1 MCRNSIAMQRE
12 MKQVTADD
20 GNSTVVN
27 SSTASKTSSYMNK
40 PKNMLPI
47 PIVIIIWYFIG
58 ISSTVTTKILLSST
72 NVPPLMFTIQQL
84 MIGMIFLRTLLE
96 LQTTGDVEKDRVFR
110 RGLQPI
116 PCSRKGNDDMSMSNS
131 NILESCETGRMNTI
145 RKSVVYVQEG
155 STLVMSSL
163 LSFIRPSRYTV
174 HMPKQL
180 FLTAIYCVGG
190 YFLTNIGFKSGSAAF
205 VETVKAAE
213 PFTSASVA
221 VLWGIERLGCGEATS
236 LVGIVLGVVCS
247 TLGYGSVN
255 STYSEAIHTCIIV
268 MSANLCFSFRGLHQK
283 LFRLTPQGNT
293 SMIDDLNLQYR
304 MNQIGVILLIVPA
317 VFQNCEW
324 ALDDHVL
331 SINGSTI
338 KHVLLY
344 ISISTINGIV
354 FTSYNLASTYVL
366 TRISVVHHAAL
377 TSVGK
382 VVVVVATSFM
392 FGSKVTLPQVAG
404 VGLVIASFLCYL
416 LFKMEKKETIEEM
429 KDRKRKELKTKDSDL
444 CQLDCTLMG

>member
-1 MCRNSIAMQRE
+1 M
-12 MKQVTADD
+12 V
-20 GNSTVVN
+20 STRYIFDYN
-27 SSTASKTSSYMNK
+27 HKDTSLFDK
-40 PKNMLPI
+40 H
-47 PIVIIIWYFIG
+47 
-58 ISSTVTTKILLSST
+58 TTIDIHNPTTL
-72 NVPPLMFTIQQL
+72 
-84 MIGMIFLRTLLE
+84 IFLRTLLE

-110 RGLQPI
+110 RGVQPI
-116 PCSRKGNDDMSMSNS
+116 PCSRKGTNEIS
-131 NILESCETGRMNTI
+131 ILESCETGRMNTTT

-163 LSFIRPSRYTV
+163 LSFIRPSKYTV
-174 HMPKQL
+174 HMPNQL

-190 YFLTNIGFKSGSAAF
+190 YLLTNIGFKSGSAAF

-221 VLWGIERLGCGEATS
+221 ILWGIERLGCGEIIS
-236 LVGIVLGVVCS
+236 LVGIVLGVVFS
-247 TLGYGSVN
+247 TLGYGSMN
-255 STYSEAIHTCIIV
+255 STYSEAIHICIIV
-268 MSANLCFSFRGLHQK
+268 IVANLCFSFRGLHQK
-283 LFRLTPQGNT
+283 LFRSTSQGNA
-293 SMIDDLNLQYR
+293 SMIDDLNLQFR

-317 VFQNCEW
+317 MFQNCVW

-338 KHVLLY
+338 KYVLLY

-354 FTSYNLASTYVL
+354 FTSYNLISTYL
-366 TRISVVHHAAL
+366 LSRISVVHHAAL

-382 VVVVVATSFM
+382 VVVVVATSLM
-392 FGSKVTLPQVAG
+392 FGNKVTLPQVAG

-416 LFKMEKKETIEEM
+416 LFKMEKNETVEEM

-444 CQLDCTLMG
+444 YELDCTLMG

>member
-1 MCRNSIAMQRE
+1 MCRSPLAMQRK
-12 MKQVTADD
+12 MKKVTADD

-27 SSTASKTSSYMNK
+27 SSTSSKNSSCMNE
-40 PKNMLPI
+40 PENILPI
-47 PIVIIIWYFIG
+47 PVAVIMWYFLG
-58 ISSTVTTKILLSST
+58 ISSTITTKILLIST
-72 NVPPLMFTIQQL
+72 NIPPLIFTIQQ
-84 MIGMIFLRTLLE
+84 ILRTLLE
-96 LQTTGDVEKDRVFR
+96 LQTTGDIEKDRVFR

-116 PCSRKGNDDMSMSNS
+116 PCSRKGTSEIS
-131 NILESCETGRMNTI
+131 ILESCETGRMNIT

-163 LSFIRPSRYTV
+163 LSFIRPSKYTV
-174 HMPKQL
+174 HMPNQL
-180 FLTAIYCVGG
+180 FLTSIFCVGG
-190 YFLTNIGFKSGSAAF
+190 YLLTNIGFKSGSAAF

-213 PFTSASVA
+213 PFTSASIA
-221 VLWGIERLGCGEATS
+221 VLWNIERLGCGEVTS
-236 LVGIVLGVVCS
+236 LIGIVLGVVFS

-255 STYSEAIHTCIIV
+255 STYSEAIHICIIV

-283 LFRLTPQGNT
+283 LFRSTPQG
-293 SMIDDLNLQYR
+293 IDDLNLQFR

-317 VFQNCEW
+317 MFQNYLW

-338 KHVLLY
+338 KNVLLY
-344 ISISTINGIV
+344 ISISIINGIV
-354 FTSYNLASTYVL
+354 FTTYNLTSTYL
-366 TRISVVHHAAL
+366 LSRISIVHHAAL

-382 VVVVVATSFM
+382 VVVVVAMSFM

-416 LFKMEKKETIEEM
+416 LFKMEKNETVEEM
-429 KDRKRKELKTKDSDL
+429 KDKKRKELKTKDSDL
-444 CQLDCTLMG
+444 YELDCTIMG

>member
-1 MCRNSIAMQRE
+1 M
-12 MKQVTADD
+12 
-20 GNSTVVN
+20 
-27 SSTASKTSSYMNK
+27 
-40 PKNMLPI
+40 
-47 PIVIIIWYFIG
+47 
-58 ISSTVTTKILLSST
+58 
-72 NVPPLMFTIQQL
+72 
-84 MIGMIFLRTLLE
+84 
-96 LQTTGDVEKDRVFR
+96 
-110 RGLQPI
+110 
-116 PCSRKGNDDMSMSNS
+116 
-131 NILESCETGRMNTI
+131 
-145 RKSVVYVQEG
+145 
-155 STLVMSSL
+155 
-163 LSFIRPSRYTV
+163 
-174 HMPKQL
+174 
-180 FLTAIYCVGG
+180 
-190 YFLTNIGFKSGSAAF
+190 
-205 VETVKAAE
+205 
-213 PFTSASVA
+213 
-221 VLWGIERLGCGEATS
+221 
-236 LVGIVLGVVCS
+236 VGIVLGVVCS

-255 STYSEAIHTCIIV
+255 STYSQAIHTCFIV
-268 MSANLCFSFRGLHQK
+268 MLANLCFSFRGLHQK
-283 LFRLTPQGNT
+283 LFQGNT
-293 SMIDDLNLQYR
+293 SMIDDLNLQFR

-317 VFQNCEW
+317 MFQNCVW

-338 KHVLLY
+338 KYVLLY

-444 CQLDCTLMG
+444 CELDCTLMG